1 MTSQWSDDAF
11 LDQLRRLGDVE
22 ADACVAKLSPNDDL
36 AWLFRQMDANVAP
49 VPVEAPGPIRQ
60 FFGEAG
66 SVLPQVGGAAVDQ
79 ARLDRGAAVFLTRA
93 FPSAL
98 VLLARSIPEGY
109 AAPRLTTILTISDD
123 LKHHPYR
130 RLLGVLQMLI
140 NVSARRAF
148 EPSGK
153 TIITAQKMRL
163 LHAGIRR
170 LVPRY
175 RPEYQE
181 TFGTPVSL
189 EDMLATIMAFSLLV
203 VQGLRKLRVPLTPAE
218 AEDYYYVW
226 RVYAQLVGIHP
237 PRRPDDS
244 SYVPADLT
252 AAAEF
257 YDSYARRSYVPAA
270 ENPAGVVLA
279 RADLDM
285 ITDIMPQGLIVRR
298 LERAIEWM
306 FGLDKVRVR
315 LNIVPRVYA
324 HMLMGRKRCEL
335 VGVRAVPLMFL
346 TKLVLWYVPHVWA
359 LMWRLFD
366 RTRAGLSVHEFLSR
380 TVFQGLIVLDHGGE
394 VTFSIPQTLAQARA
408 LAASGSARSA
418 GRDRPADGGVGRPQ
432 PQPEHP
438 DIHPIE
444 HEGDGAE
451 HQEKPL
457 R

>member
-1 MTSQWSDDAF
+1 MPTKWSDDAF
-11 LDQLRRLGDVE
+11 LDDLRRLGDAE
-22 ADACVAKLSPNDDL
+22 AEACVAQLSPNDDL

-49 VPVEAPGPIRQ
+49 VPADAPEPIRR
-60 FFGEAG
+60 FFAEVG
-66 SVLPQVGGAAVDQ
+66 STLPQVGGAAVDQ
-79 ARLDRGAAVFLTRA
+79 ARLDRGAAFFLTRA

-98 VLLARSIPEGY
+98 ILLARSIPEGY
-109 AAPRLTTILTISDD
+109 AAARLTAILTISDE

-140 NVSARRAF
+140 NVNARRAF

-153 TIITAQKMRL
+153 AIITAQKMRL

-175 RPEYQE
+175 RPEYH
-181 TFGTPVSL
+181 TKFGTPVSL
-189 EDMLATIMAFSLLV
+189 EDMLATIMGFSLLV
-203 VQGLRKLRVPLTPAE
+203 VEGLQALRVPFTTAE

-237 PRRPDDS
+237 PQRPSDS

-252 AAAEF
+252 EAAEF
-257 YDSYARRSYVPAA
+257 YRSYARRSFVAAA

-285 ITDIMPQGLIVRR
+285 ITDLMPQGLIVRR
-298 LERAIEWM
+298 LERAIAWM
-306 FGLDKVRVR
+306 FGLDKARAR
-315 LNIVPRVYA
+315 LNIMPRVYA
-324 HMLMGRKRCEL
+324 QTLMGRERCQL
-335 VGVRAVPLMFL
+335 VEVRPVPLLFV
-346 TKLVLWYVPHVWA
+346 TKLVLWYVPHLWA
-359 LMWRLFD
+359 MMWRLFD
-366 RTRAGLSVHEFLSR
+366 RTSAGQTMHEVLTR
-380 TVFQGLIVLDHGGE
+380 TVFQGMIVLEHGGE
-394 VTFSIPQTLAQARA
+394 VTFSIPQTVAQARA
-408 LAASGSARSA
+408 LADSGPASSA
-418 GRDRPADGGVGRPQ
+418 GRDRPPGGGVGRAQ